1 MTIALLSSGIAKV
14 QVRLRLDVWTAYII
28 RAATG
33 LGILKCNV
41 KESFLLDVKM
51 VYDPY
56 RCCNRS
62 ELI

>member
-1 MTIALLSSGIAKV
+1 V

>member
-1 MTIALLSSGIAKV
+1 MTIALLGSGRAKV
-14 QVRLRLDVWTAYII
+14 EVRLRLEVWAADTI

-41 KESFLLDVKM
+41 KAPFLLDVKM

-56 RCCNRS
+56 RYCNRS

>member
-1 MTIALLSSGIAKV
+1 MHYESGDIAKV
-14 QVRLRLDVWTAYII
+14 QFKITLEVWAAYII
-28 RAATG
+28 RVATG
-33 LGILKCNV
+33 LVILQCNV

>member
-1 MTIALLSSGIAKV
+1 LHYEFGEIAKV
-14 QVRLRLDVWTAYII
+14 QFRITLEVWAAYII
-28 RAATG
+28 RVATG

-51 VYDPY
+51 LYDPY